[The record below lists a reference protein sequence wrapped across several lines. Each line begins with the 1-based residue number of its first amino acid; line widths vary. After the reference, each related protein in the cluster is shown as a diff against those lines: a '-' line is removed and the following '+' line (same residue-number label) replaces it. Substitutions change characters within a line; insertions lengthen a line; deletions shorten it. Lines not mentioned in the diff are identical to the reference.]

1 MRCQRLSR
9 LYLLLIGPLTFLVLS
24 ACLTWTQER
33 PSASETPTQSSSLA
47 AQFAAVPEANIRS
60 HPVNETLS
68 LPFAPNQGQTPYL
81 RFRSLDIGYHLPPI
95 KNNAL
100 PGLWQLAKT
109 DELQQAK
116 ANHFIDNT
124 PIEWLTDVS
133 THDKVYFR
141 TRDPARD
148 LAYYGHQIPWAG
160 RIILGIGK
168 QAQFHP
174 RVTRVIELIGPG
186 LTFENRLP
194 RGSVSNIHAIGRGQL
209 P

>member
-9 LYLLLIGPLTFLVLS
+9 LYLLLILPLTFLVLS
-24 ACLTWTQER
+24 ARLTWTQES
-33 PSASETPTQSSSLA
+33 PSASETPTQLSSLA
-47 AQFAAVPEANIRS
+47 AQFVAIPGPGIRF
-60 HPVNETLS
+60 HPAYES
-68 LPFAPNQGQTPYL
+68 LAPPFPPTYGPTPSQVK
-81 RFRSLDIGYHLPPI
+81 FSSLGTGYHLPPI

-109 DELQQAK
+109 DELQAK

-124 PIEWLTDVS
+124 PIGWLTEVS

-141 TRDPARD
+141 TPDPARD

-160 RIILGIGK
+160 RILLGIGE
-168 QAQFHP
+168 QAKFHP
-174 RVTRVIELIGPG
+174 RVTHVLQLIGPG
-186 LTFENRLP
+186 LTFENRVP
-194 RGSVSNIHAIGRGQL
+194 RGSVSNNHAIGRGQL